1 VAHIHYEE
9 VLGITGENV
18 TFPVKIGQN
27 ITGILWTKNKNKVA
41 EWEGQNEL
49 TYFPPL
55 RGRGLLNKENGH
67 LTIYKLEKNDTG
79 LYEFTDFDSEKDNH
93 VFMLSVLDPP
103 PEPEIS
109 CRVSGDHL
117 VLNCTTPFLQ
127 PLEYNW
133 TLDNTLDSRHTPTIT
148 INKNAFKKAVCST
161 KISQTERSSEISL
174 TQSCR
179 D

>member
-1 VAHIHYEE
+1 VAHIHCED
-9 VLGITGENV
+9 VFGITGENV
-18 TFPVKIGQN
+18 TFPVKIDQK
-27 ITGILWTKNKNKVA
+27 IMEMLWTKNKDKVA
-41 EWEGQNEL
+41 EWEGQNEP
-49 TYFPPL
+49 TYFAPL

-79 LYEFTDFDSEKDNH
+79 LYEFTHFVSVKESH
-93 VFMLSVLDPP
+93 AFMLSVLDPP

-109 CRVSGDHL
+109 CSISDNEL

-127 PLEYNW
+127 PLKYSW
-133 TLDNTLDSRHTPTIT
+133 KLDNTLDSRHTQTIA
-148 INKNAFKKAVCST
+148 IPKNAFKKAVCST